1 MVSVGVPLSLALS
14 AEAADFWEEFGD
26 NDESPEPWLTELL
39 IKNFDASEQEASAD
53 VRSAMGLSTKPPFS
67 QTYWCI
73 LCAAVPYSVYFDIG
87 SLTVYTQRGS
97 AESYTRASVGTAL
110 CVPYLRRAAV

>member
-39 IKNFDASEQEASAD
+39 IKNFDASEQEASDVIKHVSD

-67 QTYWCI
+67 QTYALWCI

-87 SLTVYTQRGS
+87 SLTVYTWRGG
-97 AESYTRASVGTAL
+97 AESYPPAM
-110 CVPYLRRAAV
+110 PAV

>member
-39 IKNFDASEQEASAD
+39 IKNFDASEQEASDVIKHVSD

-67 QTYWCI
+67 QTYG
-73 LCAAVPYSVYFDIG
+73 VYSVQQFLI
-87 SLTVYTQRGS
+87 VYTL
-97 AESYTRASVGTAL
+97 T
-110 CVPYLRRAAV
+110 

>member
-39 IKNFDASEQEASAD
+39 IKNFDASEQAWLRTS
-53 VRSAMGLSTKPPFS
+53 SST
-67 QTYWCI
+67 C
-73 LCAAVPYSVYFDIG
+73 
-87 SLTVYTQRGS
+87 LTCDQRW
-97 AESYTRASVGTAL
+97 A
-110 CVPYLRRAAV
+110 

>member
-39 IKNFDASEQEASAD
+39 IKNFGASEQDVTPDCPSA
-53 VRSAMGLSTKPPFS
+53 VRAFLACLVSRFVKP
-67 QTYWCI
+67 
-73 LCAAVPYSVYFDIG
+73 L
-87 SLTVYTQRGS
+87 
-97 AESYTRASVGTAL
+97 ASVSRESPQ
-110 CVPYLRRAAV
+110 VF